1 MTVDAP
7 SRARPPEGAHSGV
20 HYRYPGSPP
29 FRDSDLDRR
38 LFRGRDHEADTVL
51 HSILSSDVF
60 LLYAQS
66 GLGKSSLLNAGV
78 VHELRNRDHWPV
90 SLRLNDTTTSPTIE
104 IRDQIRAAADADP
117 DIELVLDRDV
127 LGASTGDPSLW
138 DLLASLEVWRGNDL
152 QEPVLI
158 FDQFEELFTL
168 DWPDPVRDRF
178 IAELGEVVRGHRR
191 PGASTSGGLPAPRV
205 RFVLV
210 IREDSLGALEALS
223 GEIPQI
229 MKNRFRLGPLDPAQA
244 ESAIRDPAMIDDG
257 RLDTR
262 RFRYTEAAAA
272 ELLDFLRTRTVRG
285 SGGIAG
291 AIDPSQLQ
299 IVCQYVERAIVPRK
313 SAGAS
318 SGDVVEIDAPDL
330 GGRDGLDR
338 ILSEFYRRTVDS
350 FPSSEQ
356 DRVRQLCEQGLI
368 NKDRRRLSLEQ
379 GEIVATYGVTVPMLT
394 ALVDHRLL
402 RADPRVGSIYYELA
416 HDTLVPAILADRDAR
431 IADRRRRR
439 NRLLAIVAAVVGVL
453 AIVGVAIVAAS
464 SGSEPAATDV
474 VMETLP
480 PTPPLP
486 LGQLETE
493 TLDGTQPSSSFTL
506 DALADRP
513 VVVQVE
519 PDAQLDVVVEVTD
532 PSGATRRVDQL
543 GNGGTEQ
550 LVIPP
555 AGESDPAREV
565 RVTASNAADAPFEI
579 LADGVDA
586 AALVAGSE
594 LTAGIEGE
602 GDAVVYAVDID
613 TADELIIE
621 VAPVGGGAG
630 ADSGDGA
637 AGDDKATL
645 DVTIELLGPAG
656 SEARPLVDAGGPG
669 VPERVTVAG
678 PGRSVL
684 VVRGKSTTGEFDVA
698 TRDKNPVVAPG
709 EVVAGAIDEV
719 GAVSEFSFD
728 RAGDDAYAVQVRP
741 DAQFDAVLE
750 IASGAGDPTVVDTGS
765 QGVAETSLVVGEGEA
780 IGIDV
785 RGFESSLG
793 SFEVELSD
801 RPTTVTPGTP
811 VTGEKLTVFDV
822 AVEGGA
828 ASLLTVEP
836 TEPDAQVDV
845 QAYGPDGSLTVS
857 TTVSGGQP
865 SPVALGGEPGTH
877 RLIVAP
883 RPSAE
888 GGSVPF
894 EVSLT
899 SEERYIA
906 AFEDLLDDIS
916 ELEARTEQYL
926 DEKGQL
932 DEALSGQG
940 FGVELSTSDF
950 QAALTEYQ
958 TRHRELQIAYGE
970 DMRPLVAAL
979 DAKPL
984 EESVF
989 GDLET
994 VRDAAVAHYRAW
1006 LDYVP
1011 EYQLVV
1017 ENWTFDALRDPTTP
1031 SLLEFSRDR
1040 LAPFLDEIR
1049 TTFEDDL
1056 CSALRDEQ
1064 PSSGQLQERIAD
1076 ECES

>member
-7 SRARPPEGAHSGV
+7 SRARPPEGAHPDV

-38 LFRGRDHEADTVL
+38 LFRGRDREADTVL

-78 VHELRNRDHWPV
+78 VHELRNRDFWPV
-90 SLRLNDTTTSPTIE
+90 SLRLNDTSMSPTSE
-104 IRDQIRAAADADP
+104 VRDQLRAAADADP
-117 DIELVLDRDV
+117 DIELVLDRDA
-127 LGASTGDPSLW
+127 LGASSDDPSLW

-178 IAELGEVVRGHRR
+178 IAEFGEVVRGHRR
-191 PGASTSGGLPAPRV
+191 PGASVTGALPAPRV
-205 RFVLV
+205 KFVLV
-210 IREDSLGALEALS
+210 IREDSLGALEAMS

-244 ESAIRDPAMIDDG
+244 ESAIRDPAIIDDG

-262 RFRYTEAAAA
+262 RFRYTEAAVA

-356 DRVRQLCEQGLI
+356 DRVRQVCEQGLI

-379 GEIVATYGVTVPMLT
+379 GQIVATYGVSVPMLT

-431 IADRRRRR
+431 LADRRRRR
-439 NRLLAIVAAVVGVL
+439 NRLLAIVAAVVGLL
-453 AIVGVAIVAAS
+453 AIVGVAAVAAS
-464 SGSEPAATDV
+464 SGSEPAATEV

-486 LGQLETE
+486 LGEPETVE
-493 TLDGTQPSSSFTL
+493 LSEAQPSSSFTL

-543 GNGGTEQ
+543 GNGGREQ

-555 AGESDPAREV
+555 VVEGDPAREV

-579 LADGVDA
+579 LADRVESE
-586 AALVAGSE
+586 ALVAESE
-594 LTAGIEGE
+594 LTGGIDRE
-602 GDAVVYAVDID
+602 GDAVVYDVDIEG
-613 TADELIIE
+613 ADELIVE
-621 VAPVGGGAG
+621 VAPVGGGE
-630 ADSGDGA
+630 GA
-637 AGDDKATL
+637 AGEDKATL
-645 DVTIELLGPAG
+645 DVTIELLAPPG

-669 VPERVTVAG
+669 VPERATVVG

-684 VVRGKSTTGEFDVA
+684 VVRGKSTTGGFVVT
-698 TRDKNPVVAPG
+698 TRDKNPQVGPG

-719 GAVSEFSFD
+719 GAVSELSFD
-728 RAGDDAYAVQVRP
+728 AAGDDAYAVQVRP

-750 IASGAGDPTVVDTGS
+750 IASGAGDPAVVDAGS
-765 QGVAETSLVVGEGEA
+765 QGVAETALVGGDGEA
-780 IGIDV
+780 IGLDV

-793 SFEVELSD
+793 SFEVEISD
-801 RPTTVTPGTP
+801 RPTTLTPGTP
-811 VTGEKLTVFDV
+811 VTEETLSVFDI
-822 AVEGGA
+822 AVERAA

-836 TEPDAQVDV
+836 MEPDAQVDV
-845 QAYGPDGSLTVS
+845 QVYGPDGSLTVS

-865 SPVALGGEPGTH
+865 GPVGLGSEPGTH

-888 GGSVPF
+888 GGAVRF

-899 SEERYIA
+899 SEEAYIR

-916 ELEARTEQYL
+916 ELEARTERYL
-926 DEKGQL
+926 DDRRQL
-932 DEALSGQG
+932 DEAVFGDG
-940 FGVELSTSDF
+940 FAVEF
-950 QAALTEYQ
+950 AAPEFEAALTEYQ
-958 TRHRELQIAYGE
+958 TRHRELQIEYGD

-979 DAKPL
+979 EAKPL
-984 EESVF
+984 EDSVF
-989 GDLET
+989 GDLDR

-1006 LDYVP
+1006 LDFVP

-1031 SLLEFSRDR
+1031 GLIEFSRER
-1040 LAPFLDEIR
+1040 LAPFTDKIQS
-1049 TTFEDDL
+1049 TFEADL
-1056 CSALRDEQ
+1056 CPALSDEQ
-1064 PSSGQLQERIAD
+1064 PSSGELQDRIAA
-1076 ECES
+1076 ECAE